1 MEELIKRY
9 NSLKQQQLIISNKEI
24 RDIAKIFDS
33 LKDSGQL
40 IQGVTQ
46 TTVIIISF
54 LSMLLGNL
62 CLRLLEN
69 ALSRKGVIVA
79 GDAVIRADD
88 GIKQGKDY

>member
-69 ALSRKGVIVA
+69 VLSRKGVIVA

-88 GIKQGKDY
+88 GIKQGKDL